1 MLGEVSRGCWWGRGW
16 ASQWCGRRGPPRR
29 PLDKGDGAREGAA
42 HLWAVPARPAPACAP
57 VLRTGCLAVGA
68 SVDEGWR
75 QARARPPVLLA
86 PRSPAAGR
94 GPERRG
100 PVASVRTSARSSAW
114 RCLWPCRPS
123 DRLARDECWGGG
135 ALRAR
140 RGCAPTCPSGSSG
153 PFRAPA
159 APPHPRPFGPA
170 ALGRRRGAGFSQPP
184 GVPVC
189 GGAGVQLLGCRGDV
203 LWGPSAAPRPSPE
216 TYIFRSPVVAL
227 GLRAGETP
235 PRVPGPTY
243 PSVHNRLSPRPVTP
257 SHRLP
262 PMAPTGLAGC

>member
-1 MLGEVSRGCWWGRGW
+1 MGTGLGEPAVRPQRAAPQAPGQRGWGSGRSRSPLGSARSSCASLRACPENRLPGGRGL
-16 ASQWCGRRGPPRR
+16 SGRG
-29 PLDKGDGAREGAA
+29 LAA
-42 HLWAVPARPAPACAP
+42 G
-57 VLRTGCLAVGA
+57 TGSA
-68 SVDEGWR
+68 
-75 QARARPPVLLA
+75 LLA

-114 RCLWPCRPS
+114 RHLWPCRPS

-189 GGAGVQLLGCRGDV
+189 GGAEVQLLGCRGNV

-243 PSVHNRLSPRPVTP
+243 PSVHNPLSPD
-257 SHRLP
+257 L
-262 PMAPTGLAGC
+262 

>member
-1 MLGEVSRGCWWGRGW
+1 M
-16 ASQWCGRRGPPRR
+16 
-29 PLDKGDGAREGAA
+29 GAREGAA

-159 APPHPRPFGPA
+159 APLHPRPFGPA

-189 GGAGVQLLGCRGDV
+189 SGAEVQLLGCRGDV
-203 LWGPSAAPRPSPE
+203 LWGPSAAPRPSRDIHFQEPCC
-216 TYIFRSPVVAL
+216 RSGSQSWGDPAPCPGPYVPLSPQSSESLTCDSVPL
-227 GLRAGETP
+227 TP
-235 PRVPGPTY
+235 PDGSHGPG
-243 PSVHNRLSPRPVTP
+243 RLLESLV
-257 SHRLP
+257 SELGSLP
-262 PMAPTGLAGC
+262 QSSGVFGPE

>member
-1 MLGEVSRGCWWGRGW
+1 MGTGLGEPAVRPQRAAPQAPGQRGW
-16 ASQWCGRRGPPRR
+16 GSGRSRSPLGSARSSCASLRACPENRLPGGR
-29 PLDKGDGAREGAA
+29 
-42 HLWAVPARPAPACAP
+42 
-57 VLRTGCLAVGA
+57 
-68 SVDEGWR
+68 GWR

-86 PRSPAAGR
+86 PRSPAAGW

-159 APPHPRPFGPA
+159 ALPHPRPFGPA

-189 GGAGVQLLGCRGDV
+189 GGAEVQLLGCRGNV

-227 GLRAGETP
+227 SLRAGETP
-235 PRVPGPTY
+235 PCVPGPTY
-243 PSVHNRLSPRPVTP
+243 PSVHNPLSPRPVTP
-257 SHRLP
+257 SH
-262 PMAPTGLAGC
+262 